1 MLQNKKLV
9 AASLVVVAMPLFA
22 ACGGNAEPTAT
33 SIAPTVTTAPA
44 AQPTGATA
52 PSATTVMS
60 AATATTGN
68 GGGTTGAGVFSWR
81 AYAEPETMDPTLM
94 QENLSIDLAQNVY
107 DALTQF
113 NPETSKLEPALAKSW
128 DVSPDAKVY
137 TFHLREDAK
146 FSNGDPVTASDFVY
160 SYNRAVNTK
169 EAPYTDIV
177 MNDIQ
182 GYAEVRASATT
193 TDTTK
198 PKVDKVSGIEAVDP
212 HTLKITLKAPSAYFI
227 SQTTVWTYYVVNK
240 KVVESTPGKSDWV
253 TMPGA
258 GTGAYI
264 LTEWKHNESLHMKP
278 NPNYWGDP
286 KPTVEVNVPILK
298 DTDTA
303 QALFEKGQLSVL
315 DGPDASQLNRIKKDA
330 KFGSMLHSV
339 GQARSVWVGL
349 NVMKAPFGPV
359 GDPKADKL
367 RQAFAMSIDRQQLVD
382 LALSGSVQP
391 LTTLLPQGEPGSQPF
406 EAYKFDAE
414 AAKKLLA
421 DAGAPN
427 CQGLD
432 LTYTYRQRDAEKSV
446 AEQLQQ
452 QWKQNLGC
460 DIKIAGVEWKNMLAA
475 RQAHE
480 YTMFYGSW
488 GHDYPDPQNWLYA
501 LFDSAQ
507 IQGVGPGTGNDPGYS
522 NKDFDKNVEQANT
535 LADPAKQADRYKL
548 YNQAEQQMLKDAPI
562 VPLYQ
567 TTRFWEARPEFTG
580 YGTNA
585 SFVYPFKMV
594 KSAK

>member
-1 MLQNKKLV
+1 MLGSKKLV
-9 AASLVVVAMPLFA
+9 AASLVVMALPIFA
-22 ACGGNAEPTAT
+22 ACGGTADSTATPVAPTAT
-33 SIAPTVTTAPA
+33 TAPVVQPTTATG
-44 AQPTGATA
+44 PTATE
-52 PSATTVMS
+52 ATGG
-60 AATATTGN
+60 AATATTGT
-68 GGGTTGAGVFSWR
+68 GGTTGTNAGVFSWR
-81 AYAEPETMDPTLM
+81 AYAEPETMDPALM
-94 QENLSIDLAQNVY
+94 QENLSIDLAQNIY
-107 DALTQF
+107 DALTEF
-113 NPETSKLEPALAKSW
+113 NPQTSKLQPALAKSW
-128 DVSPDAKVY
+128 EVSPDATVY
-137 TFHLREDAK
+137 TFKLRDGVK
-146 FSNGDPVTASDFVY
+146 FSNGDPVTADDFVY

-177 MNDIQ
+177 MNDIK
-182 GYAEVRASATT
+182 GYAEVRASVTS

-212 HTLKITLKAPSAYFI
+212 STLRITLKAPSAYFI
-227 SQTTVWTYYVVNK
+227 SQTSVWTYYVVNK
-240 KVVESTPGKSDWV
+240 KVVETGGEWWTK
-253 TMPGA
+253 PGA
-258 GTGAYI
+258 GTGAYM
-264 LTEWKHNESLHMKP
+264 LTQWKHNESLYMKP
-278 NPNYWGDP
+278 NSNYWGDP
-286 KPTVEVNVPILK
+286 KATVEVSVPILK

-303 QALFEKGQLSVL
+303 QALLEKGQLSVL
-315 DGPDASQLNRIKKDA
+315 DGPDPSQLDRIKKDPA
-330 KFGSMLHSV
+330 LGPMLKSV

-349 NVMKAPFGPV
+349 NVMKPPFGPI

-414 AAKKLLA
+414 AAKKLLS

-427 CQGLD
+427 CQGLN

-460 DIKIAGVEWKNMLAA
+460 DIKIEGVEWKNMLAA
-475 RQAHE
+475 RQSHA

-522 NKDFDKNVEQANT
+522 NKSFDQMVEQANT
-535 LADPAKQADRYKL
+535 MADPAKQADRFKL
-548 YNQAEQQMLKDAPI
+548 YNQAEQQLLKDAPI
-562 VPLYQ
+562 IPLYQ
-567 TTRFWEARPEFTG
+567 TTRYWEARPEFTG

-585 SFVYPFKMV
+585 SFIYPFKMV
-594 KSAK
+594 KPAK